1 MQNLQKQMPMEKPI
15 KFDKMLDYIE
25 DIEDILEY
33 CSEIFDVEN
42 PTTRE
47 LLCNALL
54 HYFYL
59 PIVVGSLN
67 GNVSGNCPEISIN
80 TALFILNKT
89 FKMVK
94 F

>member
-1 MQNLQKQMPMEKPI
+1 MPLDNTI
-15 KFDKMLDYIE
+15 KFDKMLDFIE
-25 DIEDILEY
+25 DIEDLLEY
-33 CSEIFDVEN
+33 CSEIFEVEN

-59 PIVVGSLN
+59 PVVVGSLN
-67 GNVSGNCPEISIN
+67 GGVSGCPEISIN

-89 FKMVK
+89 FTMIK